1 MQEDLYGSPDN
12 GIHDIEI
19 SPRNNYGQVEKVD
32 VLIEVEKDNSYYEIY

>member
-19 SPRNNYGQVEKVD
+19 SPRNNYGQ
-32 VLIEVEKDNSYYEIY
+32 IEEDQITKKDE